1 MFIFYWMVLDANL
14 QPLSKVYRISRD
26 VRLLV
31 KILFSGV
38 PDLKCF
44 LLEQPPHPRI
54 VQLLALLFL
63 RVISEEVE
71 GSYIESCSKVTQA
84 GK

>member
-31 KILFSGV
+31 KIR
-38 PDLKCF
+38 
-44 LLEQPPHPRI
+44 LEPTSREKF
-54 VQLLALLFL
+54 VN
-63 RVISEEVE
+63 
-71 GSYIESCSKVTQA
+71 TQQE
-84 GK
+84 KNKKKNK